1 MFNLTTR
8 HLFLWVLIGTLT
20 ACTKTMSDKHTN
32 RLIHETS
39 PYLLQ
44 HAHNPVDWYPW
55 GDEALE
61 KAKQEDKL
69 LLISIGYSSCHW
81 CHVMEHESF
90 EDETVANLM
99 NENFVCIK
107 VDREER
113 PDVDQVYMDAV
124 QLMTGRGGWPLNCFA
139 LPDGRPV
146 YGGTYFRKSDWI
158 SLLNQLAKLYRTDH
172 LKLINQA
179 EAIQQG
185 VIKQEMAQVKVETLE
200 LSQKEIKASIR
211 KMAEGFDKQTGGFN
225 GAPKFPMPS
234 ILNYLQTYLHTENH
248 ERIQQHLL
256 LTLDQMAL
264 GGIYDHVGGGFAR
277 YSVDEEWHIPHFEK
291 MLYDNAQL
299 VSVYS
304 KAYRS
309 TKSEH
314 YKRVV
319 YETLAFVRRVLTT
332 PEGAFYSALDADSE
346 GQEGKYYVWT
356 ADELKTL
363 LKEDYEL
370 IAEYYSVTEEGNW
383 ENGWNVLKSLATAE
397 AFSTE
402 KKIPLEDFLST
413 LEKAETTL
421 LAERVKR
428 PMPGMD
434 DKIITSWN
442 ALMMKAYL
450 DAYSAFE
457 NPSFLEAAVRNAEFI
472 QNKLIQSDGSL
483 HRSYKN
489 GVSKINGFLDDYGF
503 TIAAFIELYQ
513 VSFNEKWLTLAQK
526 LCDLTLANF
535 KDTDSDFFFF
545 TSVKDQPLAV
555 RKKEISDNVIPSSN
569 SVMAENLFLLSDFF
583 GRPDYADLAYQMTS
597 TLAYE
602 VQSYGRFYSN
612 WGALLVKMNSNPRE
626 IVIAGPNAKDYYQEI
641 KKQNPYNVI
650 YAVAEQYTSLPIF
663 EGRFVENRTL
673 IYVCENGSCQLPV
686 STTEEALEQL
696 SR

>member
-1 MFNLTTR
+1 
-8 HLFLWVLIGTLT
+8 
-20 ACTKTMSDKHTN
+20 MSEKHTN

-69 LLISIGYSSCHW
+69 LLISIGYSACHW

-90 EDETVANLM
+90 EDEMVASIM

-146 YGGTYFRKSDWI
+146 YGGTYFRKADWI
-158 SLLNQLAKLYRTDH
+158 SLLNQLSKLYRTDH

-185 VIKQEMAQVKVETLE
+185 VIKQENAQVKVEKLE
-200 LSQKEIKASIR
+200 LNKTELKASIR
-211 KMAEGFDKQTGGFN
+211 KMAEGFDKQFGGFN

-234 ILNYLQTYLHTENH
+234 FLNYLLTYLQTENH

-256 LTLDQMAL
+256 LTLDKMAL

-304 KAYRS
+304 KAFAT
-309 TKSEH
+309 TKNEH

-319 YETLAFVRRVLTT
+319 YETLAFIRRVLTT
-332 PEGAFYSALDADSE
+332 PEGAFYSSLDADSE
-346 GQEGKYYVWT
+346 GMEGKYYVWT
-356 ADELKTL
+356 ATELKTL
-363 LKEDYEL
+363 LGENYEL
-370 IAEYYSVTEEGNW
+370 IAEYYSVTEAGNW
-383 ENGWNVLKSLATAE
+383 ENGWNVLKSVATAE
-397 AFSTE
+397 EFSTE
-402 KKIPLEDFLST
+402 KKMPLEDFLST

-421 LAERVKR
+421 LTERLKR
-428 PMPGMD
+428 TMPGLD
-434 DKIITSWN
+434 DKILTSWN
-442 ALMMKAYL
+442 ALMLKAYL
-450 DAYSAFE
+450 DAYESFA
-457 NPSFLEAAVRNAEFI
+457 NPTFLEMALRNAEFI
-472 QNKLIQSDGSL
+472 QNKMIQPDGSL

-489 GVSKINGFLDDYGF
+489 GVSKINGFLDDYAF
-503 TIAAFIELYQ
+503 TISAFIALYQ
-513 VSFNEKWLTLAQK
+513 ATFNEKWLHTAKTLADK
-526 LCDLTLANF
+526 VLIDF
-535 KDTDSDFFFF
+535 KDFESDFFFY
-545 TSVKDQPLAV
+545 TSAKDQPLAV
-555 RKKEISDNVIPSSN
+555 RKKEITDNVIPSSN
-569 SVMAENLFLLSDFF
+569 SVMAENLFLLSDYY
-583 GRPDYADLAYQMTS
+583 GRPDYADLAYHMIS
-597 TLAYE
+597 TMAYE

-612 WGALLVKMNSNPRE
+612 WGSILVKMNSAPSE
-626 IVIAGPNAKDYYQEI
+626 VVITGPNAKQLLKEI
-641 KKQNPYNVI
+641 KDKNPFNVT
-650 YAVAEQYTSLPIF
+650 YAVAEKFSNLPIF
-663 EGRFVENRTL
+663 EGRFVDDRTL
-673 IYVCENGSCQLPV
+673 IYVCENNACQLPV
-686 STTEEALEQL
+686 TTSEEALHQL
-696 SR
+696 AR